1 MIVKI
6 LGYKISL
13 EIVILMLVI
22 YLVMMVHALASCCN
36 GSAIAEGFAAPDPMT
51 RTNPRDIRNIRNMA
65 KLAEETLRRD
75 AENIMRT
82 KRQEDEAALN
92 EASKRIQEEARI
104 QLEKLRREEEARIQS
119 EKIKRAIE
127 LERAHRGKTRF

>member
-51 RTNPRDIRNIRNMA
+51 RTNPRDIRNMA
-65 KLAEETLRRD
+65 KLAEEKLRRD

>member
-51 RTNPRDIRNIRNMA
+51 RKNSSEME
-65 KLAEETLRRD
+65 KLRRD
-75 AENIMRT
+75 LENIMRT
-82 KRQEDEAALN
+82 KTQDQVALN
-92 EASKRIQEEARI
+92 EESKRIQEQARI
-104 QLEKLRREEEARIQS
+104 QLENLRNEDARIQS

-127 LERAHRGKTRF
+127 LERSHKRGKTRF

>member
-36 GSAIAEGFAAPDPMT
+36 GSAIAEGFAAPDPMR
-51 RTNPRDIRNIRNMA
+51 RTNPRDIRNMA
-65 KLAEETLRRD
+65 RLAEEKLRRD

-82 KRQEDEAALN
+82 KRQEDEVALN

-104 QLEKLRREEEARIQS
+104 QLEKLKRDEEARIQS
-119 EKIKRAIE
+119 EKIKRALE
-127 LERAHRGKTRF
+127 LSKNRGKTRF

>member
-51 RTNPRDIRNIRNMA
+51 RTNPRDIRNMA
-65 KLAEETLRRD
+65 KLAEEKLRRD

-127 LERAHRGKTRF
+127 LERSHKRGKTRF